1 MMTRMEKKVVI
12 TGDGSHSIFVPDL
25 NEHYHSIH
33 GAVTESRHVFILNG
47 LNAVDPAVTA
57 VRVLEVGF
65 GTGLNALLTWEEAN
79 MKRRFIEYTA
89 IEPLPLDAKTVAQ
102 LNYPLFI
109 DDEEAV
115 RVFPALHQAPWNK
128 VNGIGHYFRL
138 HKIKAEINDALLPD
152 DWFHCIYYDAFG
164 PEAQPGMWT
173 YGIFNKM
180 ASCLRY
186 GGILVTYCAKG
197 SVRRMMK
204 RAGFRIESL
213 PGAPGKKEMSRTIK
227 MEEKV

>member
-1 MMTRMEKKVVI
+1 MEKQVMI

-33 GAVTESRHVFILNG
+33 GAVTESRHVFIRNG
-47 LNAVDPAVTA
+47 LGAVDRDVTA
-57 VRVLEVGF
+57 VRILEVGF
-65 GTGLNALLTWEEAN
+65 GTGLNVLLTWEEAKVK
-79 MKRRFIEYTA
+79 KRYIEYTA
-89 IEPLPLDAKTVAQ
+89 IEPLPLDAQTVAQ

-109 DDEEAV
+109 NDEEAV
-115 RVFPALHQAPWNK
+115 RVFRALHQAPWDQ
-128 VNGIGHYFRL
+128 VTGVGHYFRL
-138 HKIKAEINDALLPD
+138 HKIRTEIGEAMLPE

-173 YGIFNKM
+173 GGIFNKM
-180 ASCLRY
+180 ALCLRY

-204 RAGFRIESL
+204 SAGFRIEKL
-213 PGAPGKKEMSRTIK
+213 AGAPGKREMTRAVK
-227 MEEKV
+227 MEGKV